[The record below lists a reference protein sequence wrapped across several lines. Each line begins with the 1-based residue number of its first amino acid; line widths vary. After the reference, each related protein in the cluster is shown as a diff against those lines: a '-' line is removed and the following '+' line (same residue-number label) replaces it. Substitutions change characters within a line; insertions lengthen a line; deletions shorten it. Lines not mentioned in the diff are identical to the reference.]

1 MNVHPIRAGVLCA
14 LVASTTC
21 LAAKAEEF
29 SPQGEPNGSPIPAEA
44 EQTAEKPDEKLGLSF
59 GLSWFSAYAFRG
71 WNLFQD
77 SSQADQ
83 NMLVSPYLTWDIMGS
98 GLEVGYWSGYQVSGN
113 NIRELIDSGLGAEQ
127 DLFVTYTWEMTDWAS
142 LTPTLIFYLYPFAD
156 KDVAGTSM
164 PGYVDPMLDLCL
176 KWAVD
181 FGMKVSY
188 YTGLQKETSETNYL
202 YLSPSVSRSFSLGK
216 HVGLHALFS
225 LGYKLWQ
232 DRSISENT
240 WDVLFDLG
248 LPIALNDRFTITP
261 RFQAVWTNLDNKLRT
276 VVDPSNPTDPVTFE
290 GAKRQEGFAVGGID
304 LSVSL

>member
-1 MNVHPIRAGVLCA
+1 MNVNQARIGVICA

-21 LAAKAEEF
+21 FAAKAEEF
-29 SPQGEPNGSPIPAEA
+29 TPQGEPNGSTIPSEA
-44 EQTAEKPDEKLGLSF
+44 KQTADKGDERLGLSL

-77 SSQADQ
+77 KSQADQ
-83 NMLVSPYLTWDIMGS
+83 HMLVSPSITWDIMGS
-98 GLEVGYWSGYQVSGN
+98 GFEVGYWSGYQVSGN
-113 NIRELIDSGLGAEQ
+113 NIGQLIDSGLGAEQ
-127 DLFVTYTWEMTDWAS
+127 DLFVTYTWKITDWAS

-156 KDVAGTSM
+156 KDIAGTSM
-164 PGYVDPMLDLCL
+164 PGYVDPMLDLRL

-188 YTGLQKETSETNYL
+188 YAGLQKETSETNYL

-216 HVGLHALFS
+216 RVGLDTLFS

-248 LPIALNDRFTITP
+248 LPITITDRVTITP
-261 RFQAVWTNLDNKLRT
+261 RFQAVWTNLDNKLQT
-276 VVDPSNPTDPVTFE
+276 VVDPSNPTVPVTFE